1 MIRIVAEGVEQ
12 AKAELARY
20 EKQIPFA
27 TALGLT
33 RTAELAKRA
42 LEDEMR
48 SVFDRPTRWTLN
60 SLRLFPAKKGNL
72 VARVWMKNDAEKS
85 TPPTR
90 WLNPQIEGGKRQDK
104 RAERLL
110 RDRGILPD
118 GKYVVPGRDAKLN
131 AYGNLSRGQ
140 IQKVLSGLGAQ
151 FDKYQ
156 NSTNSARSAANRR
169 AYFVLGRGDSAI
181 GIAQRTGRRSI
192 KIILAFVSRPRY
204 SQRLDFYGVGER
216 VAAENLGRE
225 VVKAM
230 QQALATAR

>member
-33 RTAELAKRA
+33 RTAEIAKRA
-42 LEDEMR
+42 IEDEMR
-48 SVFDRPTRWTLN
+48 NVFDRPTRWTLN
-60 SLRLFPAKKGNL
+60 SLRLFPAKKDNL
-72 VARVWMKNDAEKS
+72 QARVWMKNEADKS
-85 TPPTR
+85 VPATR
-90 WLNPQIEGGKRQDK
+90 WLNPQIEGGARQDK
-104 RAERLL
+104 RVEKLL
-110 RDRGILPD
+110 RDRGILPA

-131 AYGNLSRGQ
+131 SFGNLGRGQ
-140 IQKVLSGLGAQ
+140 IQKLLSGLGAQ

-156 NSTNSARSAANRR
+156 NSTDSARSAANKR
-169 AYFVLGRGDSAI
+169 AFFVLGRGDNAV
-181 GIAQRTGRRSI
+181 GIAQRTGKRSV
-192 KIILAFVSRPRY
+192 KLILAFVSRPRY

-216 VAAENLGRE
+216 VVTENLNRE
-225 VVKAM
+225 FAKAL